1 MFTAFADASGWIF
14 RFLKA
19 MRNEQGD
26 ILPNA
31 HTIGFLRRI
40 CKLLFLNIRPV
51 FVFDGSTP
59 ALKRRTVAERRRRRE
74 QQDARV
80 KRTAEKLLMNR
91 LKQHIVREMGQRSS
105 KPVEGKASAGPKAPA
120 TEVMVKPDWAC
131 KAVEAEVAEE
141 VVLDDKSSSSSED
154 LEGFEVDVEDGVDP
168 EVLSTLPPS
177 LQLEIMLQVR
187 EKAMAAARGG
197 FESRNGR
204 PEEFS
209 QFQMKHY
216 LDSTGLRRQLDAIRG
231 VAQQN
236 SDVAK
241 PVAGEQDKHYI
252 LYQEPADVGTGNQR
266 TNDLESGIDPH
277 KVQEKESGKGL
288 NISFCIQENEIE
300 SDGMEWEDIDHPPA
314 LQATRHQRSKYWSL
328 SHGFQK
334 GRSLGNW
341 GDDRPVEYKKDEEVV
356 VGADE
361 EQAML
366 QEAIR
371 RSLAEHQESTPI
383 PLSDYP
389 LPSNEKQNPMSA
401 IEKEQNKGGAKEKDE
416 VREKTGLPPS
426 PDPNVSSL
434 ETTISPDGFTGAEVP
449 NKKIPK
455 ELIYGGGGNVS
466 SRRKTES
473 PIAIGVLPTEKE
485 MTEDASPQHL
495 SPIKANAEVQNAKL
509 EIEVTK
515 ELVSI
520 MNEEN
525 EDVKAARKSDSPLQ
539 NGKVEAVIQK
549 STRHSSLS
557 MGKGEDKAS
566 NFSESVQNHIPIL
579 FEDEDDNAGIRNT
592 SVDAYMATTDASI
605 MAGNSIQLPR
615 ENFDLQELIYQES
628 TLRAERRAATGQS
641 DSPTDE
647 MFQECQEL
655 LQLCGIPYIIAPTEA
670 EAQCAWLDDNN
681 LVDGVV
687 TDDNDAFLFGA
698 RRVYRHIFEENKYV
712 EEYRADDIEREIGL
726 SRNSLIYLALL
737 LGSDY
742 TPGIG
747 GVGIVNAVEIV
758 STFSS
763 FEELLEFEKW
773 VNGIDEDLVALVKSQ
788 STEQGNAGE
797 DLKAEFK
804 QKHKSV
810 RKSWILPD
818 DFPSSEVME
827 AYAKPALDDSK
838 SRFTFVTPDFPNLK
852 MFCSRRFGWDGGKI
866 DDLLGPVQ
874 RALQE
879 RDKQQTIDG
888 FITFRE
894 KFAKVRSKR
903 LAEAVAK
910 VKKKRKK

>member
-1 MFTAFADASGWIF
+1 MWVNEQIPAWIFGFVDASGWIF

-40 CKLLFLNIRPV
+40 CKLLYLNIRPV

-59 ALKRRTVAERRRRRE
+59 ALKKRTVAERRRRRE

-91 LKQHIVREMGQRSS
+91 LKQHIVREMEQRSS
-105 KPVEGKASAGPKAPA
+105 KPMESEVSAEPKAD
-120 TEVMVKPDWAC
+120 VMVKPN
-131 KAVEAEVAEE
+131 VGIAEN
-141 VVLDDKSSSSSED
+141 VVLNDKSASSSED

-177 LQLEIMLQVR
+177 MQLEIMLQVR

-209 QFQMKHY
+209 EYQMKHY

-252 LYQEPADVGTGNQR
+252 LYREDADVATGNQR
-266 TNDLESGIDPH
+266 TNDLEPGNPPH
-277 KVQEKESGKGL
+277 KSQEKQGKNGL
-288 NISFCIQENEIE
+288 NISFCIQEHEME
-300 SDGMEWEDIDHPPA
+300 SDDMEWEDVDPPPT
-314 LQATRHQRSKYWSL
+314 LHGTRHQRSKYWSL

-341 GDDRPVEYKKDEEVV
+341 GDDLLVDAKKGKEV

-371 RSLAEHQESTPI
+371 RSLAEHRESSPVPASSNSM
-383 PLSDYP
+383 PLDE
-389 LPSNEKQNPMSA
+389 EKYLAGAMEAERNT
-401 IEKEQNKGGAKEKDE
+401 EGAKEKDE
-416 VREKTGLPPS
+416 VREKTQLSPS
-426 PDPNVSSL
+426 PNVSFHEKAIFHEGISSAEAAKKEELL
-434 ETTISPDGFTGAEVP
+434 EKMSNGGENESSQQTDEGPAAISVLPAENEMTADTSQHLLPIMENVDPDA
-449 NKKIPK
+449 NSDLKDKKDKSIC
-455 ELIYGGGGNVS
+455 I
-466 SRRKTES
+466 
-473 PIAIGVLPTEKE
+473 PTEKNE
-485 MTEDASPQHL
+485 
-495 SPIKANAEVQNAKL
+495 NL
-509 EIEVTK
+509 E
-515 ELVSI
+515 
-520 MNEEN
+520 
-525 EDVKAARKSDSPLQ
+525 AAREIDNPLQ
-539 NGKVEAVIQK
+539 KGEVEAAIQK
-549 STRHSSLS
+549 STCHTSSS
-557 MGKGEDKAS
+557 
-566 NFSESVQNHIPIL
+566 SEKEEKRTNSIYSSKFVQNDKIPIL
-579 FEDEDDNAGIRNT
+579 LEDEDNNGGLRNT
-592 SVDAYMATTDASI
+592 SMNANLTAADATTT
-605 MAGNSIQLPR
+605 AGNSTPLPR
-615 ENFDLQELIYQES
+615 ENFDLEELIRQEAS
-628 TLRAERRAATGQS
+628 LRAERRAATGQS

-647 MFQECQEL
+647 MFKECQEL

-712 EEYRADDIEREIGL
+712 EEYRTDDIEREIGL
-726 SRNSLIYLALL
+726 SRNSLISLALL

-788 STEQGNAGE
+788 APEEGNAGE
-797 DLKAEFK
+797 DPKAEFK

-810 RKSWILPD
+810 RKSWVLPD
-818 DFPSSEVME
+818 DFPSREVME
-827 AYAKPALDDSK
+827 AYEKPALDDSK
-838 SRFTFVTPDFPNLK
+838 SRFTFVKPDFPNLK
-852 MFCSRRFGWDGGKI
+852 TFCSRRFGWDEGKI

-874 RALQE
+874 KALQE

-910 VKKKRKK
+910 VKNKRKK